1 MRAKYNLILTLLL
14 ALYIS
19 NVFADTNCSS
29 IKSHPAITKVKP
41 ATKSESNAINIIN
54 YNINQA
60 AIISATKKDKNKSN
74 EIKTTYAKTICHV
87 AISIIILLFLRYIS
101 PLLLRYIP
109 LLWRGKKKQIEPS
122 TEAKPNPNTI
132 NTGKFASQHIAELV
146 KFLKENDLQYTGSF
160 NAVISE
166 ANSLLNQNNDNQPLD
181 PYTLEFSPEYINNLK
196 KQLLNNT
203 SFYSLFGARS
213 VDIEYY
219 AYLLQYLY
227 SACSNV
233 NQAQHTLPL
242 SKKGSSSQL
251 FSWAYYLK
259 LDNTKVINN
268 GENELPPQSELKQV
282 KYEFS
287 FDKLNHPIIELTAT
301 IVGDNK
307 INYCLDN
314 IHGVKFS
321 ILTTLW
327 SRLVSQYKFVFM
339 LPLLL
344 IIITLGLTNIFGL
357 DYDFNYL
364 KLSIFSDHIFHY
376 LSWWLVGVLLIFA
389 WISYPLIKWIVK
401 SRKKVFAF
409 QAKINSLP
417 ADALDFTYTDVP
429 IFHPLADR
437 LNFTQVARSIYYG
450 YIFDRFFPNKARFI
464 LLDAGKGM
472 GKTSILN
479 LLESKAAYCTPDLFV
494 RQARNNYLTSINQ
507 SFYPVF
513 RQQAKQEELVFIWI
527 SILEIADVLQA
538 SSFKADALIKLI
550 AKKAP
555 TKYANVFL
563 QLIEDV
569 EVSAGWFKMKLSG
582 FNKIDN
588 FIKSKIILVIEDID
602 RKTDLF
608 LDVFQDLALLQSIP
622 NLIVILPFLKAD
634 LFYELERL
642 KGENYN
648 IELNINNKEHA
659 YKLSN
664 ETHEES
670 SKSRQDFRA
679 LYNKLIDS
687 EFDFGKHAYFALAN
701 LFIQKILS
709 KGFFGRLNIEN
720 GDDYIEENY
729 EVTPV
734 DNQVKLTN
742 DQKKGLINWR
752 EDQLEA
758 ILKYH
763 YFIPYLNALFNQLKL
778 DIRTFKKIFALAI
791 KKIEYGNYANFIPDL
806 FIDVFILVSHYQ
818 EGEKKTLAE
827 YRQIFA
833 SDKNSFPEVK
843 YYFYA
848 LQEGKKEEMPRQELI
863 NQGRIDTENLLE
875 LENNLYYDFCS
886 GIARLNY
893 GLFND
898 LFAKV
903 PQMLR
908 EQLGGSEQYSE
919 FQNAL
924 CDWLFWIYNP
934 LVNNAVDDSNVDNSI
949 YMMGKLELLTTPNC
963 RSLVAHSGNH
973 ITQFINHI
981 QSSQRFKRVLEGW
994 NEMLKSIYN
1003 LNEDAMQPK
1012 FTKFINDIPRESKRI
1027 FLNFSYLTLAYYEII
1042 KTANVPE
1049 AEKIYLTIAD
1059 KIITLYG
1066 KEDDKKTILEFIK
1079 SR

>member
-1 MRAKYNLILTLLL
+1 MRAKYSLILTLLL

-19 NVFADTNCSS
+19 NLFADANCSS

-41 ATKSESNAINIIN
+41 ATKSESNVISIVN
-54 YNINQA
+54 YNINQV
-60 AIISATKKDKNKSN
+60 AIISATKKDKNKST
-74 EIKTTYAKTICHV
+74 EIKTTYAKTICYV
-87 AISIIILLFLRYIS
+87 ATSIIILLFLRYIL
-101 PLLLRYIP
+101 PPLLRYI
-109 LLWRGKKKQIEPS
+109 LRLWRRKNKRIDPS
-122 TEAKPNPNTI
+122 ADAKTNPDTI
-132 NTGKFASQHIAELV
+132 NTRKFASQHLSALV
-146 KFLKENDLQYTGSF
+146 EFLKQNDLQYTGSF
-160 NAVISE
+160 GAVISE
-166 ANSLLNQNNDNQPLD
+166 ANSLQGQNGNNQQ
-181 PYTLEFSPEYINNLK
+181 PYTLEFSPEYMNNLK

-203 SFYSLFGARS
+203 SFCSLFGSRT

-219 AYLLQYLY
+219 AYCLQYLY
-227 SACSNV
+227 NVCSNV
-233 NQAQHTLPL
+233 NQAQNTLPL

-251 FSWAYYLK
+251 FSWVSYVT
-259 LDNTKVINN
+259 LDNTEVINN
-268 GENELPPQSELKQV
+268 GDDELPSQNELKQV

-287 FDKLNHPIIELTAT
+287 LDKLNHPIIELTA
-301 IVGDNK
+301 IIEESGINGDK
-307 INYCLDN
+307 INYRLDN

-321 ILTTLW
+321 IIEILW
-327 SRLVSQYKFVFM
+327 CRLVSQYKFVFM
-339 LPLLL
+339 LPLIL

-364 KLSIFSDHIFHY
+364 KLSIFSDHVFHY
-376 LSWWLVGVLLIFA
+376 LSWWIIGTLLIPV
-389 WISYPLIKWIVK
+389 WYISYPLIKWIVK

-437 LNFTQVARSIYYG
+437 LNFTQVARTIYYG
-450 YIFDRFFPNKARFI
+450 YIFDRFFPNKACFI

-472 GKTSILN
+472 GKTSVLN
-479 LLESKAAYCTPDLFV
+479 LLESKATYCTPDLFV
-494 RQARNNYLTSINQ
+494 RQARNNYPTSINQ
-507 SFYPVF
+507 PFYPVF
-513 RQQAKQEELVFIWI
+513 RQQAKQEEIIFIWI

-550 AKKAP
+550 AKKSP

-582 FNKIDN
+582 FSKIEN
-588 FIKSKIILVIEDID
+588 FTKSKIILVIEDID

-608 LDVFQDLALLQSIP
+608 LEVLQDLALLQSIP
-622 NLIVILPFLKAD
+622 NLIVILPFLKAN

-664 ETHEES
+664 ETREES
-670 SKSRQDFRA
+670 SKSRQDFRD

-729 EVTPV
+729 EVTPI
-734 DNQVKLTN
+734 DNPVKLTN
-742 DQKKGLINWR
+742 DQKKGLINLR
-752 EDQLEA
+752 EDQLET

-763 YFIPYLNALFNQLKL
+763 YFIPYLNTLFNQLKL
-778 DIRTFKKIFALAI
+778 DVRTFKKIFALAI
-791 KKIEYGNYANFIPDL
+791 KKIKYGHYANFIPDL

-818 EGEKKTLAE
+818 EGDEKSLAE
-827 YRQIFA
+827 YRQFFA
-833 SDKNSFPEVK
+833 KDQNSFPEIK
-843 YYFYA
+843 YYFYE
-848 LQEGKKEEMPRQELI
+848 LQDKANSKIENDPYS
-863 NQGRIDTENLLE
+863 NFCTEI
-875 LENNLYYDFCS
+875 S
-886 GIARLNY
+886 RLNY
-893 GLFND
+893 ELFND

-908 EQLGGSEQYSE
+908 EQLGVSEQYTYVE

-924 CDWLFWIYNP
+924 WDWLFWIYNP
-934 LVNNAVDDSNVDNSI
+934 AFNNSVDDSSEDNNI
-949 YMMGKLELLTTPNC
+949 YMMGKLELLTTPNY
-963 RSLVAHSGNH
+963 RSLVEHSDNH
-973 ITQFINHI
+973 IMQFINHI
-981 QSSQRFKRVLEGW
+981 KYSQRFKRVLESW
-994 NEMLKSIYN
+994 NEMRCLKLS
-1003 LNEDAMQPK
+1003 
-1012 FTKFINDIPRESKRI
+1012 
-1027 FLNFSYLTLAYYEII
+1027 
-1042 KTANVPE
+1042 
-1049 AEKIYLTIAD
+1049 
-1059 KIITLYG
+1059 ITLM
-1066 KEDDKKTILEFIK
+1066 KMQCSPNLLNL
-1079 SR
+1079 

>member
-14 ALYIS
+14 ALCIS
-19 NVFADTNCSS
+19 NVFAHPNCSS

-60 AIISATKKDKNKSN
+60 AIISATKKDKNKST
-74 EIKTTYAKTICHV
+74 EIKTTYAKTICYV
-87 AISIIILLFLRYIS
+87 VTSIIILLFLRYIL
-101 PLLLRYIP
+101 PPLLRYI
-109 LLWRGKKKQIEPS
+109 LRLWRRKNKRIDPS
-122 TEAKPNPNTI
+122 ADAKTNPDTI
-132 NTGKFASQHIAELV
+132 NTRKFASQHLSALV
-146 KFLKENDLQYTGSF
+146 EFLKQNDLQYTGSF
-160 NAVISE
+160 GAVISE
-166 ANSLLNQNNDNQPLD
+166 ANSLQGQNGNNQQ
-181 PYTLEFSPEYINNLK
+181 PYTLEFSPEYMNNLK

-203 SFYSLFGARS
+203 SFCSLFGSRT

-219 AYLLQYLY
+219 AYCLQYLY
-227 SACSNV
+227 NICSNV
-233 NQAQHTLPL
+233 SQAKNILPL

-251 FSWAYYLK
+251 FSWVSYVT
-259 LDNTKVINN
+259 LDNTEVINN
-268 GENELPPQSELKQV
+268 GDDELPPQSKLKQV

-287 FDKLNHPIIELTAT
+287 LDKLNHPIIELTA
-301 IVGDNK
+301 IIEESGIYGDK
-307 INYCLDN
+307 INYRLDN

-321 ILTTLW
+321 IIEILW
-327 SRLVSQYKFVFM
+327 CRLVSQYKFVFM
-339 LPLLL
+339 LPLILVM
-344 IIITLGLTNIFGL
+344 ITLGLTNLLGL
-357 DYDFNYL
+357 DYDSNYL

-376 LSWWLVGVLLIFA
+376 LSWWLVGVLLIFS

-401 SRKKVFAF
+401 SRKKVFSF
-409 QAKINSLP
+409 QTKINSLP

-437 LNFTQVARSIYYG
+437 LNFTQVARTIYYG

-472 GKTSILN
+472 GKTSVLN
-479 LLESKAAYCTPDLFV
+479 LLESKATYCTPDLFV
-494 RQARNNYLTSINQ
+494 RQARNNYPTSINQ
-507 SFYPVF
+507 PFYPVF
-513 RQQAKQEELVFIWI
+513 RQQAKQEEIIFIWI
-527 SILEIADVLQA
+527 SILDIADVLQA

-550 AKKAP
+550 AKKSP

-582 FNKIDN
+582 FNKIEN

-608 LDVFQDLALLQSIP
+608 LEVLQDLALLQSIP

-670 SKSRQDFRA
+670 SKSRQDFRD

-729 EVTPV
+729 EVTPI
-734 DNQVKLTN
+734 DNPVKLTN
-742 DQKKGLINWR
+742 DQKKDLINLR
-752 EDQLEA
+752 EDQLET
-758 ILKYH
+758 ILKDY

-778 DIRTFKKIFALAI
+778 DVRTFKKIFALAI
-791 KKIEYGNYANFIPDL
+791 RKIKYGHYANFISDL

-818 EGEKKTLAE
+818 EGDEKSLAE
-827 YRQIFA
+827 YRQFFA
-833 SDKNSFPEVK
+833 SDKNSFPEIK

-848 LQEGKKEEMPRQELI
+848 LQENK
-863 NQGRIDTENLLE
+863 NQDKSNAENSLE
-875 LENNLYYDFCS
+875 LENNPYFKFCS
-886 GIARLNY
+886 EISGLNY
-893 GLFND
+893 KLFNS
-898 LFAKV
+898 LLAKV
-903 PQMLR
+903 PQMLIK
-908 EQLGGSEQYSE
+908 EIPGQFQNQYVE

-934 LVNNAVDDSNVDNSI
+934 RVKDESDVDNNI
-949 YMMGKLELLTTPNC
+949 YMIGKLELLTTPNC
-963 RSLVAHSGNH
+963 RSLVEHSGNH
-973 ITQFINHI
+973 IMQFINHI
-981 QSSQRFKRVLEGW
+981 KSSARFNRVLIRW
-994 NEMLKSIYN
+994 NEVLKIINN

-1012 FTKFINDIPRESKRI
+1012 FTKFINDIPRESKHI
-1027 FLNFSYLTLAYYEII
+1027 FLNFSYLTLAYYQVINGNHDHVYNMIANHII
-1042 KTANVPE
+1042 KC
-1049 AEKIYLTIAD
+1049 
-1059 KIITLYG
+1059 YG
-1066 KEDDKKTILEFIK
+1066 KTSEKETILGKIK
-1079 SR
+1079 INKQSL